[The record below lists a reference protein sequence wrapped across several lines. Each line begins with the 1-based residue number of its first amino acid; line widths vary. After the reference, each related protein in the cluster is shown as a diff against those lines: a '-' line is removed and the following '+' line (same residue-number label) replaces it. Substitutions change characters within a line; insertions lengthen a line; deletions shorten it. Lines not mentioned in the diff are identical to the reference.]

1 MPRLVSDSRSNDQE
15 QIEFAARKI
24 GKSKIRK
31 AVFSAICYG
40 KQQQKSVSKIV
51 EITQFP
57 RKKVVWEAKKFY
69 NWGIFD
75 QVKSG
80 IDPVYQKDNF
90 LCQHSSEILNSA
102 INKKKR
108 EKIPTKRNTFSRVIP
123 SKIII
128 PKIPKK
134 LVKVH
139 QIFVDDIDS
148 FSKVKKIGSMPYV
161 FRDESEIKKLIKKIL
176 GEKGKFPDWGG
187 ETSDLFT
194 SVKIKNKRYSAA
206 FALKGKS
213 KKSIKKLYPKDM
225 GKNGDQIYRM
235 FTTPASVFL
244 VQFVGQ
250 IDESVLSLMKQ
261 LAIVKSLT
269 SNESVFYGVINGDD
283 TSRLFAAYD

>member
-1 MPRLVSDSRSNDQE
+1 MVKSVSDSRSNDRE
-15 QIEFAARKI
+15 QIEFTARKI
-24 GKSKIRK
+24 GKSKIRQ

-40 KQQQKSVSKIV
+40 KQQKKSISKIM
-51 EITQFP
+51 EITQLP
-57 RKKVVWEAKKFY
+57 RKTVLWEAKKFH
-69 NWGIFD
+69 NWGIFE
-75 QVKSG
+75 QIESG
-80 IDPVYQKDNF
+80 VNPVYQKDNF
-90 LCQHSSEILNSA
+90 LCQHSSEILTNA
-102 INKKKR
+102 VDKKKR
-108 EKIPTKRNTFSRVIP
+108 AKIPTKRNTTTSSLS

-128 PKIPKK
+128 HKIPKK
-134 LVKVH
+134 LIKIN

-148 FSKVKKIGSMPYV
+148 FSKVKKIGSMPNV
-161 FRDESEIKKLIKKIL
+161 FRDESDIKKLVKKIL

-194 SVKIKNKRYSAA
+194 SVKIKNKRYSVA

-213 KKSIKKLYPKDM
+213 KKSLKKLFPKDM

-261 LAIVKSLT
+261 LAIAKSLT
-269 SNESVFYGVINGDD
+269 SNEPIFYGVINGDD
-283 TSRLFAAYD
+283 TSRLFAAYE